1 VTVIKVIRE
10 DISPCQQGLMKKVGK
25 SRQLI
30 ADPAIPVD
38 YPPELR
44 EKLGV

>member
-1 VTVIKVIRE
+1 MST
-10 DISPCQQGLMKKVGK
+10 GLMKKVGK

-30 ADPAIPVD
+30 ADLAIGVD